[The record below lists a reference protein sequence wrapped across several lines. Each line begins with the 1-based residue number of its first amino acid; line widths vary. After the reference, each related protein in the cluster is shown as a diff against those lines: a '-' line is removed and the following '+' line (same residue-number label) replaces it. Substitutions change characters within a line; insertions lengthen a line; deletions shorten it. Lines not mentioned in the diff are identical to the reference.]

1 MTQSFSVSGFSG
13 RITQGVCTVL
23 SFDRS
28 ARLRRAWT
36 ALAAWWGVALGCVFI
51 PVAHVLLVPS
61 FFGFGIY
68 QFIDRVRT
76 AELTRDARG
85 ACPNLIL
92 LLAEEKTHAPAI
104 TTLVAIGKGAVADL
118 TYALR
123 HRDPHVRVGAATA
136 LGKIGADARSAVIPL
151 SVLSRSDPFSGVRQA
166 AQTALTL
173 VQAKK

>member
-85 ACPNLIL
+85 ACPDCG
-92 LLAEEKTHAPAI
+92 AEQAFELGRRRASTQVTCAQCQR
-104 TTLVAIGKGAVADL
+104 GL
-118 TYALR
+118 T
-123 HRDPHVRVGAATA
+123 VTFTV
-136 LGKIGADARSAVIPL
+136 
-151 SVLSRSDPFSGVRQA
+151 SR
-166 AQTALTL
+166 
-173 VQAKK
+173 